1 MKKPRLIKP
10 GPISSDIK
18 GGIHIVHILLV
29 QLLPQQLHGLAEPL
43 EVDDLPFPEEFD
55 HVVHIR
61 IIGKPQNVVI
71 GDPGLL
77 LWGVIINTTKKFRKI
92 GNKRLSLIE
101 LDKFLLQ
108 KYYKKVRGQAIF
120 TVKYRQR
127 LG

>member
-1 MKKPRLIKP
+1 MVLFSHIEGRIHIIDVLLVQLFPEQLYSLSKTLEMHDFPLPQKL
-10 GPISSDIK
+10 D
-18 GGIHIVHILLV
+18 HIVHI
-29 QLLPQQLHGLAEPL
+29 GIIRK
-43 EVDDLPFPEEFD
+43 PED
-55 HVVHIR
+55 I
-61 IIGKPQNVVI
+61 IIGDT
-71 GDPGLL
+71 GFL

-101 LDKFLLQ
+101 LDKYLLH